1 MTTPTK
7 KVSIPLI
14 FGIVFLPFIF
24 SWFTLRNGYSNQARI
39 FSFIPLVLILC
50 AGIFGEPEKK
60 KGISSVEPKT
70 QLVSDQKMQIEP
82 QQQALKVQSDMPKPQ
97 KAIVEKQP
105 MVQEQPQYQSLS
117 SSTQKKSKTG
127 MRTLKKVVKQV
138 VKINKKI
145 KAFNKKVLKEKAKK
159 TVK

>member
-50 AGIFGEPEKK
+50 AGIFGEPEQKK
-60 KGISSVEPKT
+60 VTNSVEPKA
-70 QLVSDQKMQIEP
+70 QLASDQKTEIKPEK
-82 QQQALKVQSDMPKPQ
+82 QALKVQSDLPKPQ
-97 KAIVEKQP
+97 KAVVEKQP
-105 MVQEQPQYQSLS
+105 IVQEQPQYQSLS

-127 MRTLKKVVKQV
+127 MRTLKKAVKQII
-138 VKINKKI
+138 KINKKI
-145 KAFNKKVLKEKAKK
+145 KAFDKKVLKAKAKK